1 MSPAWQAQRLAA
13 RPTAQLWRI
22 ALGVLVIGTT
32 YFLWM
37 VATGVALWLVLGSA
51 GFESELARIG
61 AGADPW
67 ALVLLLSTFLGG
79 WLGVWLTLRLL
90 HRRPLGAALG
100 RAPVVLRDFVTGIL
114 AMVLVGGGLTLAMAP
129 MMPALVLTPDLAEWL
144 WFLPLAL
151 VGVLIQ
157 TGAEEAVF
165 RGYLQQHLAARFA
178 SPLVWLGGPTVLF
191 GLAHFNPEGAGGNVW
206 LVVAATGLFG
216 LIAGDLTARS
226 GSLGLAWGLHFAN
239 NVLALLVVS
248 VSGTLDGMALLHLP
262 DGVLTDDVLR
272 PLLLADMVLMVAV
285 WLACRLWLRRR

>member
-1 MSPAWQAQRLAA
+1 MSPAWQSQKLAA

-22 ALGVLVIGTT
+22 VLGLLVIGTT

-37 VATGVALWLVLGSA
+37 VATGIALWLVTGSA
-51 GFESELARIG
+51 GFEAELARIG
-61 AGADPW
+61 AGADPG

-90 HRRPLGAALG
+90 HRRPLGAAFG
-100 RAPVVLRDFVTGIL
+100 RAPVVLRDFVAGVA
-114 AMVLVGGGLTLAMAP
+114 AMVLVGGGLTLAMTP
-129 MMPALVLTPDLAEWL
+129 MLPALVLTPDLAGWL

-151 VGVLIQ
+151 LGVLIQ

-178 SPLVWLGGPTVLF
+178 SPLAWLGGPTLLF
-191 GLAHFNPEGAGGNVW
+191 GLAHFNPEGAGSNVW

-226 GSLGLAWGLHFAN
+226 GSLGFAWGLHFAN
-239 NVLALLVVS
+239 NVLALLLVS
-248 VSGTLDGMALLHLP
+248 VSGSLDGMALLQLPEGALP
-262 DGVLTDDVLR
+262 DALLR
-272 PLLLADMVLMVAV
+272 PLLLADMALMVAV
-285 WLACRLWLRRR
+285 WAACRLWLRRR

>member
-22 ALGVLVIGTT
+22 VLGLLVIGTT

-37 VATGVALWLVLGSA
+37 VATGIALWLLMGSA
-51 GFESELARIG
+51 GFEAELARIG
-61 AGADPW
+61 AGADPG

-79 WLGVWLTLRLL
+79 WLGVWLALRLL

-100 RAPVVLRDFVTGIL
+100 RAPVVLRDFVVGVA

-129 MMPALVLTPDLAEWL
+129 MLPTLVLTPDPAAWL
-144 WFLPLAL
+144 RFLPLAL
-151 VGVLIQ
+151 LGVLIQ

-178 SPLVWLGGPTVLF
+178 SPLVWLGGPTILF

-226 GSLGLAWGLHFAN
+226 GALGLAWGLHFAN

-248 VSGTLDGMALLHLP
+248 VSGSLDGMALLQLPEGALP
-262 DGVLTDDVLR
+262 DALLR
-272 PLLLADMVLMVAV
+272 PLLLADMALMVAV
-285 WLACRLWLRRR
+285 WGACRLWLRRR